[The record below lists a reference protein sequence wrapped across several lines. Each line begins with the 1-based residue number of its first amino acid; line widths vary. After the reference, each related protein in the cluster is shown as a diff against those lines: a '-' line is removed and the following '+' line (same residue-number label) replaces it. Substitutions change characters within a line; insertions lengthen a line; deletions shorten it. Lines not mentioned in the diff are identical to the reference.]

1 MLNIKDP
8 KEVRKTIRNNK
19 YTEQTA
25 GIADKYV
32 QGNICILPSKYAD
45 DFTSFCKKNPKPC
58 PLIGLGVKGDPALPK
73 LGEIDIRTDVPQ
85 YRVWKKNKLIDEPLD
100 IKKYWNKDLVTFVL
114 GCSMSFELPLIE
126 AGVEIQHIKNNTTVP
141 MYKTSI
147 DCVPAGQFSGKL
159 VVSMRPLNA
168 KDAIKS
174 IEISSKFPA
183 VHGAPIHLGN
193 PDEIGIKNI
202 MKPEYGDPPRK
213 IKNNEM
219 PVFWACGVTPQSIL
233 EKSKPDF
240 CITHKPGRMLITD
253 KLNSDFSENEI
264 LIT

>member
-1 MLNIKDP
+1 MLDVQNP
-8 KEVRKTIRNNK
+8 TEARKIIRENK

-25 GIADKYV
+25 GTAYKYV
-32 QGNICILPSKYAD
+32 QGNLCILPSKYAS
-45 DFTSFCKKNPKPC
+45 DFESFCKKNPKPC
-58 PLIGLGVKGDPALPK
+58 PLIGIGIKGDPSLK
-73 LGEIDIRTDVPQ
+73 DLGDIDIRTDVPQ
-85 YRVWKKNKLIDEPLD
+85 YRIWKKGELIDEPLD
-100 IKKYWNKDLVTFVL
+100 IKKYWNEDLVTFIL

-126 AGVEIQHIKNNTTVP
+126 AGLKMQHIENNTIVP
-141 MYKTSI
+141 MYQTSI
-147 DCVPAGQFSGKL
+147 ECETAGQFSGKM

-193 PDEIGIKNI
+193 PDEIGIKDI
-202 MKPEYGDPPRK
+202 MEPEFGDPPRTLK
-213 IKNNEM
+213 KEEM

-240 CITHKPGRMLITD
+240 CITHSPGKMLITD
-253 KLNSDFSENEI
+253 KLNSDLAAF
-264 LIT
+264 